1 MNRTS
6 VSQKTTSGSG
16 QRGKPMTVGLVYD
29 LRDDYLAQGFTE
41 EQVAEFDSAGTI
53 AALEKTLQSLGYTV
67 QRIGRGLAL
76 AEQLAAGQRWDLVFN
91 FAEGLSGRSREA
103 QVPALLEMYGI
114 PYTFSDPLVCALT
127 LDKAMT
133 KRVIQSAGLHTPRFC
148 VVRSSAD
155 IKAVDLPLP
164 LFAKPLAEGTGKG
177 VDEHS
182 RIESV
187 EDLGKVCVRLLEKF
201 RQPVLVEEYLPG
213 REFTTAVLGTGPE
226 AQVLGTMEIA
236 IRKNAPAADYSYVVK
251 ELCEQWVDYFPMPQ
265 GRPARGGRGIGL
277 AGLPG
282 ARMPGHG
289 PRGHPSGRP
298 GPAGVHRDQ
307 SAAGP
312 ASHAFRSAHD
322 RHAGG
327 HGLRRT
333 DPPHC
338 YQRPRASGVRAV
350 PRRKISVL
358 ILHNSPQVGW
368 ASPTRDASM
377 RTRHVG

>member
-1 MNRTS
+1 
-6 VSQKTTSGSG
+6 
-16 QRGKPMTVGLVYD
+16 MTIGLVYD

-53 AALEKTLQSLGYTV
+53 AALERALQSLGYTV

-91 FAEGLSGRSREA
+91 FSEGLYGRSREA
-103 QVPALLEMYGI
+103 QVPALLEMYGV

-133 KRVIQSAGLHTPRFC
+133 KRVIQSAGLRTPRFC

-182 RIESV
+182 HVESM

-213 REFTTAVLGTGPE
+213 REFTTALLGTGTE
-226 AQVLGTMEIA
+226 AQVVGTMEIA

-251 ELCEQWVDYFPMPQ
+251 ELCEQWVDYFPMPKGALREELEELALRSYQ
-265 GRPARGGRGIGL
+265 VLECRDTGRVDIRLDARGRPAFMEINP
-277 AGLPG
+277 LPG
-282 ARMPGHG
+282 LHPTHSDLPMIATQEGMAYEELIRRIVTSALARQESVPC
-289 PRGHPSGRP
+289 R
-298 GPAGVHRDQ
+298 VEK
-307 SAAGP
+307 SA
-312 ASHAFRSAHD
+312 S
-322 RHAGG
+322 
-327 HGLRRT
+327 
-333 DPPHC
+333 
-338 YQRPRASGVRAV
+338 
-350 PRRKISVL
+350 
-358 ILHNSPQVGW
+358 
-368 ASPTRDASM
+368 
-377 RTRHVG
+377 